1 MDEPLATYLHDH
13 LAGSRFAIDL
23 LGALRDE
30 YAGEELG
37 RFAAD
42 LLQEVDEDRQ
52 LLRKLVDRIG
62 SPGSSLIKEAG
73 AWIGE
78 KGIRLKLGTPRHGLG
93 TLQALEVLGMGIQGK
108 LALWRA
114 LQALA
119 PRDRRLQ
126 DIDFDRLTE
135 RARDQHARVEEHR
148 MAAVR
153 RLGEREAEG
162 TPND

>member
-1 MDEPLATYLHDH
+1 MDAPLATYLHDH

-37 RFAAD
+37 RFAAE
-42 LLQEVDEDRQ
+42 LLEEVDEDRQ
-52 LLRKLVDRIG
+52 LLRELVDRIG

-78 KGIRLKLGTPRHGLG
+78 KGIRLKLGTPRQGLG

-119 PRDRRLQ
+119 PKDRRLQ
-126 DIDFDRLTE
+126 DIDYDRLTR
-135 RARDQHARVEEHR
+135 RAHEQHARLAEHR
-148 MAAVR
+148 MTAVR
-153 RLGEREAEG
+153 RLGERETAA
-162 TPND
+162 TPTE